1 MTFWAIRL
9 RVHTFKDACGARRQI
24 ARLAGQ
30 PLLARSFDRM
40 DIDKD
45 AAGDGGLVRHI
56 ADKPPGVMHVSDEE
70 KERLIDGLEAYLQT
84 LPSHWRRV
92 LSSYVVVDVDP

>member
-1 MTFWAIRL
+1 
-9 RVHTFKDACGARRQI
+9 
-24 ARLAGQ
+24 
-30 PLLARSFDRM
+30 M

-92 LSSYVVVDVDP
+92 ARLLAGLQSGFPSIRTVMADAGYESRKSSPNAGSAPSRWWA